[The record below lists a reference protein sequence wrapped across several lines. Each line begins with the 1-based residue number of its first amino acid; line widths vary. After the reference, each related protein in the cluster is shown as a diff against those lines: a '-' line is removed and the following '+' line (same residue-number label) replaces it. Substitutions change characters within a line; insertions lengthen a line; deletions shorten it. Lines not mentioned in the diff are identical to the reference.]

1 MTLPELQFPDRDV
14 QRTLER
20 LTPRLQARAKDA
32 AEWSRFEPHLQE
44 QFPRLFALLRELY
57 GDQYDFFWHLEQVL
71 QTVFS
76 AWQSRTATLKRQDAR
91 RQKSPTWYQDQS
103 MVGAAVYVDL
113 FAGDLKQLQERI
125 PYFQE
130 LGLTYLHLMPLFKA
144 PEANSDGGY
153 AVSDYRQ
160 VDPKLGTMQD
170 LKNLAAALRKVGICM
185 VLDFVFNHTSDEH
198 DWARRAQQGDPD
210 YMDYYFCF
218 EHKSEADEYGH
229 ALREIFP
236 EIRKGCFTWR
246 EDMQRWV
253 WTTFNSF
260 QWDLNYRNPAVFNA
274 MLGEL
279 LYLANVG
286 ADILRFDA
294 LAFVWKEKGTSCEN
308 LPQAHLLIQAF
319 NAATRMA
326 APGVLFKSE
335 AIVHPDEVVRYIDRD
350 ECQLSYNPLLMAMLW
365 NSLATRKVRLMTRSL
380 QHRFRIPQDCA
391 WVNYI
396 RCHDDVGWT
405 FDDEVA
411 WELGINP
418 HDHRDFLNQFYTGRF
433 PGSFA
438 RGVAFQENQDTGDC
452 RVAGQ
457 LASLT
462 GLEKA
467 IEEQDE
473 QAIEAAIQRILMLHA
488 IIFSIGGMPVLYI
501 GDELA
506 LLNDYSYEQD
516 VDKQDD
522 SRWVNRVRIGA
533 QELALR
539 KQPETPHGRVYN
551 GLQALLAK
559 RRAFDLLGGEGET
572 QIVETDNVHVFGFVR
587 QSERERMLVL
597 ANFSEYPQAVSESF
611 LTGVLSAETL
621 TDRLTDQPAPVQDGR
636 LELSPYQCLWLQ
648 PTL

>member
-1 MTLPELQFPDRDV
+1 MSPAEQQPFERDV
-14 QRTLER
+14 THTLQRLV
-20 LTPRLQARAKDA
+20 PRLKAQASS
-32 AEWSRFEPHLQE
+32 AEDWAEFEPNLE
-44 QFPRLFALLRELY
+44 AQFPRLFSLLRGLY
-57 GDQYDFFWHLEQVL
+57 GDQYDFFWHLEQL
-71 QTVFS
+71 LHTIFS
-76 AWQSRTATLKRQDAR
+76 AWQERTKTLRRQDAR
-91 RQKSPTWYQDQS
+91 RERDPNWYRNQK

-113 FAGDLKQLQERI
+113 FAGDLKGLKERI

-170 LKNLAAALRKVGICM
+170 LKNLAAALRKAGICL

-198 DWARRAQQGDPD
+198 PWALSAQQGDPEHL
-210 YMDYYFCF
+210 DYYFCF
-218 EHKSEADEYGH
+218 EHKWEADEYGRT
-229 ALREIFP
+229 LREIFP

-260 QWDLNYRNPAVFNA
+260 QWDLNYGNPAVFNA
-274 MLGEL
+274 MVGEL
-279 LYLANVG
+279 LFLANAG

-294 LAFVWKEKGTSCEN
+294 LAFIWKEKGTSCEN
-308 LPQAHLLIQAF
+308 LPQAHQLIQAF

-335 AIVHPDEVVRYIDRD
+335 AIVHPDEVVKYIDRD

-380 QHRFRIPQDCA
+380 QERFPIPEDCA

-396 RCHDDVGWT
+396 RGHDDVGWT
-405 FDDEVA
+405 FDDDIA

-418 HDHRDFLNQFYTGRF
+418 HDHRNFLNQFYTGRF
-433 PGSFA
+433 PDSFA
-438 RGVAFQENQDTGDC
+438 RGVAFQENEDTGDC

-457 LASLT
+457 LASLA

-467 IEEQDE
+467 MEEQDE
-473 QAIEAAIQRILMLHA
+473 QAIESAIQRILMLHS
-488 IIFSIGGMPVLYI
+488 IIFSIGGVPILYM
-501 GDELA
+501 GDELG
-506 LLNDYSYEQD
+506 LLNDYSYEQH
-516 VDKQDD
+516 VDRQND
-522 SRWVNRVRIGA
+522 SRWVNRVPIGER
-533 QELALR
+533 ELALR
-539 KQPETPHGRVYN
+539 EQPETPHGRVYA

-559 RRAFDLLGGEGET
+559 RRAFDLLGEGGT
-572 QIVETDNVHVFGFVR
+572 HIVETDNMHVFGFIR
-587 QSERERMLVL
+587 HQEAERMLVL
-597 ANFSEYPQAVSESF
+597 ANFSEHGQAVSQSF
-611 LTGVLSAETL
+611 LTGVLSPDPL
-621 TDRLTDQPAPVQDGR
+621 TDVLADQPALVQDGR
-636 LELSPYQCLWLQ
+636 LEIRPYQCLWLK
-648 PTL
+648 PE